1 MAFVNNTRLED
12 LQRFYASLSTL
23 QQKAGGPRTLESCSG
38 QMAWPRRGVYFFYE
52 HGEERSDSG
61 NGLRVVRV
69 GTHALKD
76 RSKTVLWNRLSQHR
90 GQSGSRSGN
99 HRGSIFR
106 LIIGQSLIAR
116 NGYEYPMWGV
126 GNNAS
131 KDIRTSEIPLE
142 REVSRVIGLMPFLWL
157 AIDDEAGPTSL
168 RGVIERNSIALLS
181 NLGKEPLD
189 GPSSSWLG
197 HHCNRPRVRGSGL
210 WNNNHVEHAYDATF
224 LDVLEMLVNQTR
236 CAP

>member
-1 MAFVNNTRLED
+1 MAFANNRRAED
-12 LQRFYASLSTL
+12 LRRFYAALSTL
-23 QQKAGGPRTLESCSG
+23 QQKAGGVRTLEACSG
-38 QMAWPRRGVYFFYE
+38 RMPWPRRGVYFFYE
-52 HGEERSDSG
+52 PGEERSDSG

-116 NGYEYPMWGV
+116 HGYEFPMWGV
-126 GNNAS
+126 GSNAP
-131 KDIRTSEIPLE
+131 KAIRVSETPLE
-142 REVSRVIGLMPFLWL
+142 REVSQVIGSMPFLWL

-181 NLGKEPLD
+181 NLGKQPLD
-189 GPSSSWLG
+189 DPSPSWLG
-197 HHCNRPRVRGSGL
+197 HHCNRPRVRASGL
-210 WNNNHVEHAYDATF
+210 WNNNHVEQAYDATF
-224 LDVLEMLVNQTR
+224 LDVLEMLVDQAR
-236 CAP
+236 FAP

>member
-1 MAFVNNTRLED
+1 MRAED
-12 LQRFYASLSTL
+12 SRRFYAALSTL
-23 QQKAGGPRTLESCSG
+23 QQKSGGPRTLESCSG
-38 QMAWPRRGVYFFYE
+38 RMKWPRRGVYFFCE
-52 HGEERSDSG
+52 PGEERSDSG
-61 NGLRVVRV
+61 NGLRVVRI

-76 RSKTVLWNRLSQHR
+76 RSKTILWSRLSQHR

-106 LIIGQSLIAR
+106 LIVGQSLIAR
-116 NGYEYPMWGV
+116 HGYEYPLWGV
-126 GNNAS
+126 GSNAP
-131 KDIRTSEIPLE
+131 KDIRVNEVPLE

-157 AIDDEAGPTSL
+157 GIDDEAGPASL

-189 GPSSSWLG
+189 APSSNWLG

-210 WNNNHVEHAYDATF
+210 WNNNHVEDTYDPSF
-224 LDVLEMLVNQTR
+224 LDVLEVLVDQTK
-236 CAP
+236 CEQ